1 MHPTQGLKYPW
12 GNALTKF
19 AFQTTSTLCS
29 KFANQSKRNSSEH
42 ESVSTYPR
50 GIQRQPQA
58 AAISAQDTT
67 MRRFVC
73 TSCSLQ
79 LHFYSGF
86 TISDWLEHF
95 SQLSSVHL
103 MLPTYKY
110 FKITDTLFH
119 SLFLNFVN
127 SLFLKAQNSGIL
139 IIKMLGHLPFTMLPL
154 AFSTMLDSG
163 QVLLA
168 LLLIN
173 PEV

>member
-1 MHPTQGLKYPW
+1 MPVGNGLPRGMYWCFPLNQPLLQANLSMHPTQGLKYPW

-95 SQLSSVHL
+95 SQLSSVEHFSQLSSVHL

-110 FKITDTLFH
+110 F
-119 SLFLNFVN
+119 
-127 SLFLKAQNSGIL
+127 
-139 IIKMLGHLPFTMLPL
+139 
-154 AFSTMLDSG
+154 
-163 QVLLA
+163 
-168 LLLIN
+168 
-173 PEV
+173 